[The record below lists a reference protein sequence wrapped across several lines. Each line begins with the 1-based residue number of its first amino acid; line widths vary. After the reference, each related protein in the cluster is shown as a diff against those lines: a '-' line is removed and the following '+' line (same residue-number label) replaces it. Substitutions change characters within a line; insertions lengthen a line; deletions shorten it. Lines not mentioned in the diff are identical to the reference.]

1 MIIVTIE
8 HLPGYEITEVL
19 GVVYGSTVRAKH
31 LGSDIAAA
39 FKNLAGGE
47 LKGYMDL
54 LEHGSSSRKTRCRRN
69 NRCKV
74 LYIEYYAGS
83 IRNIRH
89 RNCGE
94 SEKERII
101 KGAFAPFIQSRVTS
115 CPRLYENVCAEPLDQ
130 HQNRCFGLS

>member
-54 LEHGSSSRKTRCRRN
+54 LEQSRKVATERMVAQAEKLGADAIIGVRYYTSN
-69 NRCKV
+69 IMQGASEIFVTGTAVKV
-74 LYIEYYAGS
+74 
-83 IRNIRH
+83 RK
-89 RNCGE
+89 
-94 SEKERII
+94 KE
-101 KGAFAPFIQSRVTS
+101 
-115 CPRLYENVCAEPLDQ
+115 
-130 HQNRCFGLS
+130 